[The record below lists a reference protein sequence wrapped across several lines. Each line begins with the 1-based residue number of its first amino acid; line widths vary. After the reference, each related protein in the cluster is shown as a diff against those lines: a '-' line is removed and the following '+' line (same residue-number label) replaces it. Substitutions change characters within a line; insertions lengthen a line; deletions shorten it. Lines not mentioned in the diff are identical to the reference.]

1 MTLVLGI
8 DTATDVRAGVA
19 RDGVA
24 LAGDVVPDRRA
35 HAEQLLPL
43 VQRVLAAAGATPPG
57 LTGVVVGVG
66 PGPFTGLR
74 VGVAAAITLAEALGI
89 PVRGVCSLDVVAL
102 EGAARGALE
111 SADATDDA
119 SVAAQLRVYAVV
131 AYGRTFGSNAR
142 PDLATFVELSPQD
155 SELTARLKVVRNKYG
170 AHSENDMTTT
180 TPLLDLQKEVG
191 GNISIQQVT
200 GITVDSPMPHS
211 FVTEFAEMLS
221 HIIEQ
226 LTAALQPLKSA
237 VRENLTREE
246 VTAVF
251 DDLQPL
257 QIVTV
262 PVAEWEPN
270 ARRPAYPASRFS
282 PVHMDTGQETINA
295 SITR

>member
-1 MTLVLGI
+1 MTEEN
-8 DTATDVRAGVA
+8 
-19 RDGVA
+19 
-24 LAGDVVPDRRA
+24 LAPGESGDPVVVPTPQRLRQRGEFMA
-35 HAEQLLPL
+35 SLTFRPL
-43 VQRVLAAAGATPPG
+43 DSGELQRIASFADTEDYARVEVLSAMRT
-57 LTGVVVGVG
+57 
-66 PGPFTGLR
+66 
-74 VGVAAAITLAEALGI
+74 ALGQVQTMA
-89 PVRGVCSLDVVAL
+89 PDSPAVRTLIKAASHMHDLRQ
-102 EGAARGALE
+102 ARGALE

-142 PDLATFVELSPQD
+142 PDLATFVELSPRD

-191 GNISIQQVT
+191 GNISILQVT

-237 VRENLTREE
+237 VREDLTREE
-246 VTAVF
+246 ITAVF
-251 DDLQPL
+251 DDPQPL
-257 QIVTV
+257 QFVTV

-282 PVHMDTGQETINA
+282 PVHMDTGQETLNA